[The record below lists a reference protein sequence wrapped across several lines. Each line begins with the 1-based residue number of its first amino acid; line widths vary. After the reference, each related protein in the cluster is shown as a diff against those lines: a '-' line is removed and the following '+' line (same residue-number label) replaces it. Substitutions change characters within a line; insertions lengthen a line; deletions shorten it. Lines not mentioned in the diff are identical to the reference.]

1 MIFYLPP
8 NIPLLEIELV
18 TRPGRCPQIVAA
30 CVSVVAVVL
39 FVAIF
44 VVCRSWRRER
54 VKKKQA
60 IANAHAVT
68 QWTKKV
74 IIGKHNFYSAVRSG
88 FFFFDILPRSCLAI
102 EVGLFC
108 PKINHFC
115 PQVRTLPQSCAF
127 MITFSAF
134 ILLSS
139 AYFASEVRV
148 QMGKN
153 HCLTHLYKKGTKI
166 HLSTLW
172 AFRTSS
178 VSDIG
183 QQWGWCWCGGAHHPD

>member
-68 QWTKKV
+68 QWTKK
-74 IIGKHNFYSAVRSG
+74 
-88 FFFFDILPRSCLAI
+88 L
-102 EVGLFC
+102 
-108 PKINHFC
+108 
-115 PQVRTLPQSCAF
+115 
-127 MITFSAF
+127 
-134 ILLSS
+134 
-139 AYFASEVRV
+139 
-148 QMGKN
+148 
-153 HCLTHLYKKGTKI
+153 
-166 HLSTLW
+166 
-172 AFRTSS
+172 SS
-178 VSDIG
+178 VSTIFI
-183 QQWGWCWCGGAHHPD
+183 QQSDQVFFSTFYQGAVWL

>member
-1 MIFYLPP
+1 M
-8 NIPLLEIELV
+8 
-18 TRPGRCPQIVAA
+18 AA

-74 IIGKHNFYSAVRSG
+74 IIGKHNFYSAVRSVL
-88 FFFFDILPRSCLAI
+88 FDR
-102 EVGLFC
+102 
-108 PKINHFC
+108 
-115 PQVRTLPQSCAF
+115 CAF
-127 MITFSAF
+127 IITLVHCCSKVRL
-134 ILLSS
+134 ILLLKLGSKCKNNNT
-139 AYFASEVRV
+139 VRHIYT
-148 QMGKN
+148 KN
-153 HCLTHLYKKGTKI
+153 GPKI

-183 QQWGWCWCGGAHHPD
+183 QQWGWGWCGGAHHPD

>member
-8 NIPLLEIELV
+8 NIELLAPWTEIELV
-18 TRPGRCPQIVAA
+18 TRPGCCCLQIVAA

-74 IIGKHNFYSAVRSG
+74 IIGKHNFYSAVRSVLFLRHFTKEMSG
-88 FFFFDILPRSCLAI
+88 F
-102 EVGLFC
+102 
-108 PKINHFC
+108 
-115 PQVRTLPQSCAF
+115 
-127 MITFSAF
+127 
-134 ILLSS
+134 
-139 AYFASEVRV
+139 
-148 QMGKN
+148 
-153 HCLTHLYKKGTKI
+153 
-166 HLSTLW
+166 
-172 AFRTSS
+172 
-178 VSDIG
+178 
-183 QQWGWCWCGGAHHPD
+183 